1 MGKVNTPSP
10 NSLLIL
16 PSSFKFI
23 KFITPA
29 SDRMYKQVNKNGNNE
44 SHDLI
49 LKSK

>member
-1 MGKVNTPSP
+1 MGNVNMPNP

-29 SDRMYKQVNKNGNNE
+29 SDRMYKQVNKNGN
-44 SHDLI
+44 
-49 LKSK
+49 K